1 MNGVE
6 NHFHYIFFRRAS
18 AELLKKSMIS
28 NCGTFNPPKPPSQV
42 HDDLNQ
48 TTKQPE
54 STCTS
59 RDVSKDRSSNAIN
72 ISSNSCSTQNQDNK
86 QARNSIQAAENDS
99 KSSKEQKEIS
109 NNCNVSSVKLMNS
122 DTHKE
127 KCSVEGLKTKVLISN
142 FGVKDNLRDPTKTS
156 DHLVNNKEYKNKCVI
171 QINDMEELTSDS
183 ERKNVSMAL
192 PDIID
197 DIQTNKN
204 LAKTKD
210 GNEVNV
216 ENKSTSS
223 IHK

>member
-1 MNGVE
+1 
-6 NHFHYIFFRRAS
+6 
-18 AELLKKSMIS
+18 MIS
-28 NCGTFNPPKPPSQV
+28 NCGTFNPPKPSSQV
-42 HDDLNQ
+42 HDDLNH

-72 ISSNSCSTQNQDNK
+72 ISSKSCSNQNQDKK
-86 QARNSIQAAENDS
+86 QERNTIQAAIKDS
-99 KSSKEQKEIS
+99 KSFEEQKEIP
-109 NNCNVSSVKLMNS
+109 NKCNVSSVKLMNS

-142 FGVKDNLRDPTKTS
+142 YEVKDSLRDPTKTS
-156 DHLVNNKEYKNKCVI
+156 NRSENSKEYKNKCVI

-204 LAKTKD
+204 LAKTKH

-216 ENKSTSS
+216 ENKSTTCV
-223 IHK
+223 HK